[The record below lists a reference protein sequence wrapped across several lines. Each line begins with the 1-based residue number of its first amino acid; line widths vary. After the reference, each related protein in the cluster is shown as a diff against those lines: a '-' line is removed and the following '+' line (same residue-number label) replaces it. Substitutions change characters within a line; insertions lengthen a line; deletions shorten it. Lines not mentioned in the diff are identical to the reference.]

1 MVTDFP
7 IQGILDHLV
16 ERIVEVLPVTAA
28 GVTLISAGTAPR
40 YIAASDE
47 SALRFER
54 LQSDT
59 GEGPCL
65 SAYESGVAVAIP
77 DLASDER
84 YPGFAP
90 AAVEAGLAAVFT
102 FPLRHGDG
110 RLGALDL
117 YRDVAGVLSPD
128 DMEAAQTLADVAAA
142 YLLNAQSRDE
152 ALATSDRFHHNAEH
166 DPLTGLP
173 NRTLLEDRLEHAAQR
188 ARRSNTNA
196 AVLFADLDRFKE
208 VNDTYGHPLGDELLL
223 AVADRLSSL
232 VRPGDTLARV
242 SGDEFVFLC
251 EDLHGPG
258 DVEILAHRIDAAFA
272 LPFILSTG
280 ALSISASVGVAFSGS
295 ASDISSH
302 LVNEADTAMY
312 QTKRKG
318 GAGHQTL
325 DIRDHRTGDPAERL
339 TARRMPFQ
347 DVLTDI
353 AYLPIV
359 RTADGIIVRVE
370 TLLRGSTRPLHIPHA
385 DRLRDDTEQR
395 KPTSDS
401 EEWVLERSCRHRVDW
416 LREQPDAPLELA
428 VHVSAR
434 QLARRD
440 FSESVT
446 RVLDRTG
453 MDPTGLVLQITEST
467 LGEQAQRSVTA
478 LSGLRAM
485 GIRIALDD
493 FGSGYSS
500 LRHLLRLPI
509 HIVKIDKA
517 FVADIGQ
524 PSRSRTILESV
535 THLAHELG
543 LTVVADGVHT
553 QQQLRAVTAAGCDQ
567 AQGLL
572 FGQPLMPDEV
582 RARTTPPEQ
591 VLSLP
596 APRATWGREHDR
608 GARSTQTN
616 PDQAAG
622 D

>member
-1 MVTDFP
+1 VVDDGRLSAVLSEFARTMVTDFP
-7 IQGILDHLV
+7 IQAILDHLV
-16 ERIVEVLPVTAA
+16 VRIVEVLPVSAA
-28 GVTLISAGTAPR
+28 GVTLISAGAAPH

-54 LQSDT
+54 LQSET

-65 SAYESGVAVAIP
+65 SAYESGTAVAIP
-77 DLASDER
+77 DLAHDER

-117 YRDVAGVLSPD
+117 YRDVSGDLSAGDL
-128 DMEAAQTLADVAAA
+128 EAAQTLADVVAA

-152 ALATSDRFHHNAEH
+152 ALAASDRFHHNAEH

-188 ARRSNTNA
+188 ARRSNAGA

-208 VNDTYGHPLGDELLL
+208 VNDTHGHPVGDELLL

-258 DVEILAHRIDAAFA
+258 DVEVLAHRIDAAFA
-272 LPFILSTG
+272 LPFVLSTG
-280 ALSISASVGVAFSGS
+280 ALSITASVGVAFSGS
-295 ASDISSH
+295 RGDISGQ

-312 QTKRKG
+312 QRKRKG

-325 DIRDHRTGDPAERL
+325 DIRDLQRSDRADEL
-339 TARRMPFQ
+339 TARWMPFHENQ
-347 DVLTDI
+347 PDI
-353 AYLPIV
+353 VYLPIV
-359 RTADGIIVRVE
+359 RATDGIIVGVE
-370 TLLRGSTRPLHIPHA
+370 PVLRGHGRPQST
-385 DRLRDDTEQR
+385 DG
-395 KPTSDS
+395 
-401 EEWVLERSCRHRVDW
+401 WVLERSCLHRADW
-416 LREQPDAPLELA
+416 LREQPDAPWELA

-440 FSESVT
+440 FSDSVT
-446 RVLDRTG
+446 RVLDRTA
-453 MDPTGLVLQITEST
+453 MDPTALVLQITENT
-467 LGEQAQRSVTA
+467 LGEQTQRSVSA
-478 LSGLRAM
+478 LSDLQAL
-485 GIRIALDD
+485 GIRIALGD

-500 LRHLLRLPI
+500 LHHLLRLPI
-509 HIVKIDKA
+509 NIVKIDQA
-517 FVADIGQ
+517 FIADIGQ
-524 PSRSRTILESV
+524 PSRSRSIVESV
-535 THLAHELG
+535 TRLAHDLG
-543 LTVVADGVHT
+543 LTVVAEGVET
-553 QQQLRAVTAAGCDQ
+553 QQQLQALKAAGCDQ

-572 FGQPLMPDEV
+572 FGPPMLPGDV
-582 RARTTPPEQ
+582 AARPATAEQ
-591 VLSLP
+591 VLSVP
-596 APRATWGREHDR
+596 APREPPVRLDR
-608 GARSTQTN
+608 AMPSTPTR
-616 PDQAAG
+616 P
-622 D
+622 